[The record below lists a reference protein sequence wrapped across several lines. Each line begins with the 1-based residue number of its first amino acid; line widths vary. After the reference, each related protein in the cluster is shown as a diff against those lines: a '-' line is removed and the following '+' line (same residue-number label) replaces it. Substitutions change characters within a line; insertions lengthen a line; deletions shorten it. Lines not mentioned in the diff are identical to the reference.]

1 MKLRAKT
8 VSSTYIYDCIHFS
21 ARALP
26 DRLHRV
32 IITVQQRPEQE
43 VETWNQLLANQS
55 RTLATHRRVLHAHSD
70 WQFARKSNAIIVRC
84 ISLTIPHRFALVFL
98 FLFFFLFLPPPIK
111 KQKSSAF
118 SSSSSSFYGDQLHY
132 NQLPPSK
139 VVHSIFYL
147 HQFLSLSFFFFLLS
161 FPHFVFDAG
170 GSR

>member
-32 IITVQQRPEQE
+32 IITVQQRSEQE

-111 KQKSSAF
+111 KNKRAR
-118 SSSSSSFYGDQLHY
+118 L
-132 NQLPPSK
+132 
-139 VVHSIFYL
+139 
-147 HQFLSLSFFFFLLS
+147 FLLLLLLFTETNCITTNSPLRKWFILSFTFISSYLYLFFLLLS